1 LIEEG
6 AQVGFDVGGKGGF
19 GEGVVHELHPAVAR
33 GLVDAEGHVALTQA
47 RMAALLD
54 VALRPTEAVNQKIA
68 EPK

>member
-1 LIEEG
+1 MIEEG
-6 AQVGFDVGGKGGF
+6 AEVGLDLGGKGGF
-19 GEGVVHELHPAVAR
+19 GEGVVHELHPPVAG